1 MKMGESTYF
10 LPRSI
15 ARDAEALFQ
24 AAGALD
30 GQVIPRHLVPLE
42 PGEDFPLGEK
52 RWVRPFP
59 TFHRVPSQGYTI
71 WERRHRL
78 RSEFQG
84 KPPSDLAELR
94 RRGVVLDE
102 PYDAAILSFTGDTRI
117 EVLEQ
122 VPELRHTDTLIIE
135 TTFLDTRITPAE
147 AHEMGHIHL
156 DDLIARAELLTA
168 KSIVLHHFSARYAEG
183 EAERIVR
190 TRLPDGLQS
199 RVRVFPAPKHAESAP
214 P

>member
-15 ARDAEALFQ
+15 ARDAEALFN

-30 GQVIPRHLVPLE
+30 GQVIPRRLVPLE

-78 RSEFQG
+78 RSEFRG
-84 KPPSDLAELR
+84 KPPADLAELR

-102 PYDAAILSFTGDTRI
+102 PYDAAVLSFTGDTRI

-122 VPELRHTDTLIIE
+122 NPELQRTETLVME
-135 TTFLDTRITPAE
+135 CTFLDERVAVPE
-147 AHEMGHIHL
+147 ARAMGHVHL
-156 DDLIARAELLTA
+156 DELVERAELLPGG
-168 KSIVLHHFSARYAEG
+168 KVVLSHFSARYEDD
-183 EAERIVR
+183 EIQRLIAERR
-190 TRLPDGLQS
+190 
-199 RVRVFPAPKHAESAP
+199 
-214 P
+214 